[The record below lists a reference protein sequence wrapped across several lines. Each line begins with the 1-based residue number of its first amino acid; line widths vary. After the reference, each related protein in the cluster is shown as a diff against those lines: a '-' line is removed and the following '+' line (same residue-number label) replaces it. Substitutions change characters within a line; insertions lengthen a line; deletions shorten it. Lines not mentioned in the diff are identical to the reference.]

1 MMKKG
6 LIISGLLVLLLA
18 IAAVGLTACAGSS
31 PLVGKWQ
38 YAEEDVYL
46 EFFNDGQF
54 EMGMIDESIVY
65 SGTYEETGD
74 KEVTLTLSSV
84 NGEAVDAEELA
95 VLEYSFSGDE
105 LTLDDGDEPV
115 TFTRME

>member
-1 MMKKG
+1 MKNRRI
-6 LIISGLLVLLLA
+6 LSGLLVLLLA
-18 IAAVGLTACAGSS
+18 IAAIGLTACGGTS

-38 YAEEDVYL
+38 YTEEDLYI

-54 EMGMIDESIVY
+54 EMGNLDESIVF

-74 KEVTLTLSSV
+74 KEVTLTLVSF
-84 NGEAVDAEELA
+84 NGEDIDEEEPT

-105 LTLDDGDEPV
+105 LTLDDGEEPI
-115 TFTRME
+115 TFTRVK